1 MDNELRT
8 FVLHEGL
15 GRFHA
20 GPTTDADRR
29 FNELTFVLKKTNKT
43 KIVVTYET
51 IALERI
57 SIFFFQFLFQKKISK
72 ILFLCAAAAEKIDPP
87 FWVPWLNWF
96 NCLRAIMQA
105 VCMSGVERATSF
117 LRW

>member
-29 FNELTFVLKKTNKT
+29 FNELTFVLKKINKT
-43 KIVVTYET
+43 KIAVRYDT

-57 SIFFFQFLFQKKISK
+57 SIFFFSFSSKKKISK
-72 ILFLCAAAAEKIDPP
+72 ILFLCAAAAEKKKRRERGERD
-87 FWVPWLNWF
+87 FQDFF
-96 NCLRAIMQA
+96 NHIFSVAFVNR
-105 VCMSGVERATSF
+105 
-117 LRW
+117 